1 MAYHPVRNSSGGTF
15 RRCAVDHRVLR
26 ELFRHLQAFEALH
39 ETEGIDAITGPD
51 GTTYSIYDLRRLYDS
66 RLRLLPPRRAQ
77 AIEFFLYRDMR
88 EQDAAVAMKLPPE
101 TPVAIYATQGLK
113 QLAAEWES
121 PDQWQR
127 GGRGGSQPQSDAA
140 PVRHMPGAGVPGRRA
155 DTRVA

>member
-1 MAYHPVRNSSGGTF
+1 MAEVF

-66 RLRLLPPRRAQ
+66 RHRLLPRQRAR

-88 EQDAAVAMKLPPE
+88 EQDAAMAMGLAPE

-113 QLAAEWES
+113 TLAAEWEA
-121 PDQWQR
+121 PWQWQK
-127 GGRGGSQPQSDAA
+127 GGQGADHDRSDAP
-140 PVRHMPGAGVPGRRA
+140 PVRHMPGAGGTSRRS
-155 DTRVA
+155 DSRVA